1 MSITKIKF
9 LGIYLVVG
17 LVIVSSVSWAATS
30 PIPPKENPATRMSS
44 MEQEIKD
51 LKTENTIQEKTLQS
65 VDRFQQQIISERQNH
80 QQFVEGMFSTF
91 INYILGILTVA
102 GILFVILS
110 YFFGNNFKEH
120 FRERF
125 EECVA
130 DAKKKAL
137 EQLDHFKSEVDRYS
151 DIVKK
156 EREYLNQRI
165 TVLHDKGHNLSQ
177 EIELL
182 RKAGYSVKNIQL
194 GEIDLY
200 IANLNDTDV
209 LVISADER
217 ADLVRIFELVNTK
230 VNLAAKKI
238 PIAIYVKGRNDS
250 LNKLLDQYP
259 LALSANMPL
268 TLINS
273 IYTIS
278 KIKSLLGS

>member
-1 MSITKIKF
+1 MSIVKIKF
-9 LGIYLVVG
+9 LGIHLVVG
-17 LVIVSSVSWAATS
+17 LIIVSSVGWAATS

-130 DAKKKAL
+130 EAKKKAL

-217 ADLVRIFELVNTK
+217 ADLVRIFELVNAK
-230 VNLAAKKI
+230 VNLSAKKI